1 MVLPKTAMH
10 TRAEKPKLRAVM
22 LQNVAGLHYI
32 YLTAEKPPENTDSLS
47 VPALRGKYDIYF
59 AVGFPFY

>member
-1 MVLPKTAMH
+1 
-10 TRAEKPKLRAVM
+10 M